1 MSYVQQLLGSSSFL
15 PHGYCFTW
23 SPGLLWSMVIADAVI
38 AASYFSIPIAILAF
52 TRRRPEST
60 LNGVALMFSAFIF
73 ACGITHVMD
82 IWTIWQPDY
91 AVQAATKVVTA
102 IVSVATAVLIW
113 MLMPKALSIPTAA
126 RLKIAI
132 SNLEGEMARRRTT
145 EEQLNEFNESLSIT
159 LASIGAGFI
168 SLNRQGKVVRMN
180 AMAESLTGWLES
192 EAQGRMVWQVLDR
205 VGRAAELLSENPIDA
220 MIEREITIN
229 DSHLIAIRS
238 RQGIGATVDL
248 RSALT
253 RTADGEIIGC
263 AMVMRNMTEI
273 LQNEVESQRLAAI
286 VENSN
291 DAIISKTLDGLIT
304 TWNNAA
310 QNMFGYTQAEAIGQ
324 TIQLLIPEQ
333 HRVEEARVVAA
344 MESGGTVAPYE
355 TVRRTKDGRLIDVS
369 ITVSPIRD
377 TQGRIVGASKI
388 VRDITER
395 KAAEY
400 ARRITR
406 ELRSENEQLQEA
418 NRLKSQFL
426 ANMSHELRT
435 PLNAIIGFS
444 DLLHS
449 GAVQPDSP
457 KHHEFLGHIS
467 SSGRHLLSLI
477 NDILDLA
484 KVESGKV
491 EFSRRAVNLTALVG
505 DVIQVLQ
512 PSALA
517 KQITLNAEI
526 DPTLGDLFID
536 PARMNQVLFNY
547 LSNAIKFTPD
557 LGRVTVR
564 ALAEGAEKFRIEVED
579 TGTGISERDL
589 DRLFVEF
596 QQLDSSYSKRHEG
609 TGLGLALTKRLV
621 EAQGGQVG
629 VKSVVGKGSV
639 FFIVMDRIHREV
651 DQPVGTP
658 HILFDGIKVNNGAT
672 RYLVID
678 DCPQPISDLSNG
690 LADEGTQVD
699 IAQTAR
705 VATERT
711 SEYLYDAMTLNL
723 QLRERPGL
731 EVLAEIRGNELNRS
745 TPVVGITMPGIGD
758 AVVAFSIADILR
770 KPIRLDEI
778 VVAMARFKRNSYR
791 QPRVLVI
798 DDDRLALDLMRT
810 TLENL
815 SYDVRCEQDARRAL
829 SQLDQLQP
837 DCIILDLIMPD
848 FDGVATLA
856 ALQQMATWKHIP
868 VLIWTSMLLTDEEYA
883 ALTRSVATVINK
895 RGDASAQMTLAPMIE
910 QLRQRRHQTANTT
923 DAAPATKGSA

>member
-1 MSYVQQLLGSSSFL
+1 
-15 PHGYCFTW
+15 
-23 SPGLLWSMVIADAVI
+23 
-38 AASYFSIPIAILAF
+38 
-52 TRRRPEST
+52 
-60 LNGVALMFSAFIF
+60 
-73 ACGITHVMD
+73 
-82 IWTIWQPDY
+82 
-91 AVQAATKVVTA
+91 
-102 IVSVATAVLIW
+102 
-113 MLMPKALSIPTAA
+113 
-126 RLKIAI
+126 
-132 SNLEGEMARRRTT
+132 
-145 EEQLNEFNESLSIT
+145 
-159 LASIGAGFI
+159 
-168 SLNRQGKVVRMN
+168 
-180 AMAESLTGWLES
+180 
-192 EAQGRMVWQVLDR
+192 
-205 VGRAAELLSENPIDA
+205 
-220 MIEREITIN
+220 
-229 DSHLIAIRS
+229 
-238 RQGIGATVDL
+238 
-248 RSALT
+248 
-253 RTADGEIIGC
+253 
-263 AMVMRNMTEI
+263 
-273 LQNEVESQRLAAI
+273 
-286 VENSN
+286 
-291 DAIISKTLDGLIT
+291 
-304 TWNNAA
+304 
-310 QNMFGYTQAEAIGQ
+310 
-324 TIQLLIPEQ
+324 
-333 HRVEEARVVAA
+333 

-388 VRDITER
+388 VRHITER

-406 ELRSENEQLQEA
+406 ELRSENEQIQEA

-745 TPVVGITMPGIGD
+745 TPVVGITMLGIGD

-778 VVAMARFKRNSYR
+778 VVAMARFKRNSYQ

-910 QLRQRRHQTANTT
+910 QLRQRRHQTANTP